1 MTTREEV
8 QRLVAKIAEEK
19 KQLTEKSQRESNL
32 NDGDSIHMIA
42 ELFYQDIGSIY
53 EIIEHM
59 PRFARDTY
67 LIMNIISEEQWDDLI
82 EATVEAQQVNHLLWI
97 VGWVSCKTH
106 PITGGKRLMN

>member
-8 QRLVAKIAEEK
+8 QRLVANIAEEK
-19 KQLTEKSQRESNL
+19 KAIKREITKRVTNL

-67 LIMNIISEEQWDDLI
+67 LIMNIHSDEQWTDLI
-82 EATVEAQQVNHLLWI
+82 EATVEAQQDNHLL
-97 VGWVSCKTH
+97 
-106 PITGGKRLMN
+106 

>member
-1 MTTREEV
+1 MTTPKEL
-8 QRLVAKIAEEK
+8 QRLVIKEAEDK
-19 KQLTEKSQRESNL
+19 KAFNREITKRVTNL
-32 NDGDSIHMIA
+32 NEDDSVHMIA

-82 EATVEAQQVNHLLWI
+82 EATVEAQQVNHLL
-97 VGWVSCKTH
+97 
-106 PITGGKRLMN
+106 